1 MPETFH
7 LGTFHFAAFHVTF
20 FSMSRI
26 SEWVSGRVFRF
37 VHGNNLVYNTCW
49 EDPRIDKQVLNLKPD
64 DNLLVIT
71 SAGCNALSYALTGL
85 QHVYAVDMNPR
96 QNALLE
102 LKMSG
107 IRNLDYETFF
117 QLFGNGR
124 LTGVKSIYQS
134 KLRGDLSPWSQK
146 FWDRKIKKYFD
157 GRRRSFYFCGTTGM
171 FARVINQIVDRS
183 RMRTDVHDMLNAKT
197 LEEQRTIWEP
207 LRRKLWSRRVKFL
220 MNRDTTLSLLG
231 VPRAQRKQIETQYD
245 GGVVKFIQDCLDSVF
260 GTLPIQ
266 DNYFWRLYAT
276 GSYTPSCCPEYLEH
290 ENFSKLKGGLVNRVS
305 AHTDTVEGFL
315 RKHDGRISRFVL
327 LDHMDWLSYHLY
339 DALVSEWDA
348 ILQKAAAETRI
359 LWRSGGL
366 RTDYIDTVPVNFHGQ
381 KTTLKEILMF
391 DTAKAAE
398 LHKLDRVHT
407 YGSFTIADLKNG

>member
-1 MPETFH
+1 
-7 LGTFHFAAFHVTF
+7 
-20 FSMSRI
+20 MSRI
-26 SEWVSGRVFRF
+26 SEWFSGRVFRF

-49 EDPRIDKQVLNLKPD
+49 EDPRIDKQVLQLAPD

-85 QHVYAVDMNPR
+85 NHVYAVDMNPR

-124 LTGVKSIYQS
+124 LTGVKSIYHA
-134 KLRGDLSPWSQK
+134 KLRGDLSPWSQRY
-146 FWDRKIKKYFD
+146 WDHRIRRYFD
-157 GRRRSFYFCGTTGM
+157 GKRRSFYFCGTTGA
-171 FARVINQIVDRS
+171 FARIINGIIDRTK
-183 RMRTDVHDMLNAKT
+183 MRADVHDLLNAQT
-197 LEEQRTIWEP
+197 IEEQQHIWER
-207 LRRKLWSRRVKFL
+207 LRKKLWSRRVKFL

-231 VPRAQRKQIETQYD
+231 VPKAQRKQIETQYE
-245 GGVVKFIQDCLDSVF
+245 GGVVKFIQDCLESVF
-260 GTLPIQ
+260 GTLPVQ
-266 DNYFWRLYAT
+266 DNYFWRVYST
-276 GSYTPSCCPEYLEH
+276 GNYTRSCCPEYLERN
-290 ENFSKLKGGLVNRVS
+290 NFDALKSGLVNRIT

-315 RKHDGRISRFVL
+315 RKHDGSISRFVL

-348 ILQKAAAETRI
+348 ILKHAADRTRI

-366 RTDYIDTVPVNFHGQ
+366 RTEYIETVPVEYHGK
-381 KTTLKEILMF
+381 KTKLSEILTL
-391 DTAKAAE
+391 DTEKAAE

-407 YGSFTIADLKNG
+407 YGSFYIADLKR